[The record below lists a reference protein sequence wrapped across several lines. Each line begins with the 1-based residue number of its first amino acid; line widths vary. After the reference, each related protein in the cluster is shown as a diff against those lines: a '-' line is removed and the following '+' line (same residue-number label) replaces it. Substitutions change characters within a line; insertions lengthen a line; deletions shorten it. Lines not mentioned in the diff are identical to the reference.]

1 MKKFYFVLMPLI
13 VFLIFGCGAEDR
25 SPSSPVTNSYE
36 IKQVATLTSP
46 ALELYKSYNIYTGST
61 LTDIGN
67 ARYFVANT
75 GSASSQ
81 ATLNLGFSDA
91 LSIDQTLVV
100 VNSSTN
106 EVVFAYNP
114 AGGFDNNGND
124 IWKTGGSVKYSG
136 GRLLRYRS
144 LTIEAAPTSNDNTVQ
159 NSSVVAIDSILSSDN
174 IIEITLNGSDA
185 EINGEKVTE
194 YEYVWHADP
203 EHESEYFTEGI
214 NGETEID
221 DYKTESAFNNDDVY
235 IAHDIRYMNSDLTF
249 IEGQTAVKDED
260 TEYVVYYSDEVA
272 NSVAAELSS
281 DFKGPYIFATL
292 PMENGSTLAQTKSK
306 MTHDSATAYT
316 NSVLHISKSG
326 IYSLSGT
333 WNGQISI
340 DSDSV
345 IILDGVTVKCT
356 VAPAI
361 LFNDNLTEYGD
372 NSESSVAS
380 TYKTL
385 GEDLIGTLID
395 NESSLVII
403 GDNSENNITG
413 ANVYR
418 ILKPTPKSSATKVD
432 GKDISDQKK
441 LYKRD
446 GAFYSHVSLG
456 ISGEGDGN
464 GILNVTSSTFEGF
477 GSELHMTVDGG
488 TINVTAPD
496 DGINVNEDNV
506 SVFTMLSGNLTISST
521 KGDGIDSNGY
531 VVINGGTLNI
541 TAGTSS
547 QSSAGEAGIDAEKDI
562 YIDSSA
568 TYNWTSATGSNNA
581 PFSGN
586 NENENNTPPTPPSES
601 QNQSNSTNTNTNS
614 NTTTTTTTTNTD
626 STNYYTDN
634 TGNTS
639 GTTGTTTNNN
649 TYIPNIV
656 ASNDYT
662 VDNNNNVN
670 DNYNYQDNYDIAAL
684 INAQTST
691 SRGTTKIQMATG
703 VDFSML
709 SEDQQ
714 YYLPRTV
721 PTSGNVFTLE
731 RKVNEFSAIVIG
743 R

>member
-25 SPSSPVTNSYE
+25 SPSSPITSSYE

-75 GSASSQ
+75 GSAASQ

-91 LSIDQTLVV
+91 LSIDQTFVV

-144 LTIEAAPTSNDNTVQ
+144 LTIEAAPTSNDIAVQ

-185 EINGEKVTE
+185 EINGEKITE
-194 YEYVWHADP
+194 YKYVWHADP

-292 PMENGSTLAQTKSK
+292 PIENGSTLAQTKSK
-306 MTHDSATAYT
+306 MTHDSATAY
-316 NSVLHISKSG
+316 NNPVLHISKSG

-372 NSESSVAS
+372 NSENAESIVAS

-395 NESSLVII
+395 NKSSLVII
-403 GDNSENNITG
+403 GNNSENNITG
-413 ANVYR
+413 ANIYR
-418 ILKPTPKSSATKVD
+418 ILKPTPKSSAAKVD

-441 LYKRD
+441 LYKMD

-547 QSSAGEAGIDAEKDI
+547 QSSAGEAGIDAEKEI
-562 YIDSSA
+562 YIDDSA
-568 TYNWTSATGSNNA
+568 TYNWNAANGSNN
-581 PFSGN
+581 PPSRNNNNEGN
-586 NENENNTPPTPPSES
+586 NNPPTPPEES
-601 QNQSNSTNTNTNS
+601 QNQNQNQSNSTNTNTNS
-614 NTTTTTTTTNTD
+614 VTRNT
-626 STNYYTDN
+626 
-634 TGNTS
+634 
-639 GTTGTTTNNN
+639 GTTGTTGNNN
-649 TYIPNIV
+649 TRSIV
-656 ASNDYT
+656 TSPDYT
-662 VDNNNNVN
+662 VDNNVENNNNVN

-684 INAQTST
+684 INAQTAT

-709 SEDQQ
+709 SEDKE

>member
-1 MKKFYFVLMPLI
+1 
-13 VFLIFGCGAEDR
+13 
-25 SPSSPVTNSYE
+25 
-36 IKQVATLTSP
+36 
-46 ALELYKSYNIYTGST
+46 
-61 LTDIGN
+61 
-67 ARYFVANT
+67 
-75 GSASSQ
+75 
-81 ATLNLGFSDA
+81 
-91 LSIDQTLVV
+91 
-100 VNSSTN
+100 
-106 EVVFAYNP
+106 
-114 AGGFDNNGND
+114 
-124 IWKTGGSVKYSG
+124 
-136 GRLLRYRS
+136 
-144 LTIEAAPTSNDNTVQ
+144 
-159 NSSVVAIDSILSSDN
+159 
-174 IIEITLNGSDA
+174 
-185 EINGEKVTE
+185 
-194 YEYVWHADP
+194 
-203 EHESEYFTEGI
+203 
-214 NGETEID
+214 
-221 DYKTESAFNNDDVY
+221 
-235 IAHDIRYMNSDLTF
+235 
-249 IEGQTAVKDED
+249 
-260 TEYVVYYSDEVA
+260 
-272 NSVAAELSS
+272 
-281 DFKGPYIFATL
+281 
-292 PMENGSTLAQTKSK
+292 
-306 MTHDSATAYT
+306 
-316 NSVLHISKSG
+316 
-326 IYSLSGT
+326 SLSGT

-356 VAPAI
+356 VAPAM

-395 NESSLVII
+395 NNSSLVII
-403 GDNSENNITG
+403 GSNSENNITG

-441 LYKRD
+441 LYKMD

-464 GILNVTSSTFEGF
+464 GILNVTSSTLEGL

-541 TAGTSS
+541 TAGNSS

-656 ASNDYT
+656 ASSDYT

-670 DNYNYQDNYDIAAL
+670 DNYNYQDNYDVAAL